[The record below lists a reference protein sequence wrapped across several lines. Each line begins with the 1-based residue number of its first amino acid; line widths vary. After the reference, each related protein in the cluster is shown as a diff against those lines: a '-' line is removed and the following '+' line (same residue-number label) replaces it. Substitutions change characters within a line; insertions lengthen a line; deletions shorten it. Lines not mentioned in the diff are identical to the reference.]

1 VSAVTN
7 LGLEVI
13 VKIRIFLVLR
23 LAFWLITG
31 LAVSTY
37 PLVGAT
43 YFVGSCHVNSFSTIN
58 GAIQSPT
65 VVAGDTIKICPGDYP
80 EQVIVSK
87 PLNLQ
92 GVVRNNSDQ
101 VRIYVDGL
109 GLQEPTSVVFG
120 GPVEPA
126 VWVTTG
132 PVNIQDVQVW
142 NDASDYFCAQAAFF
156 FQAGSSGT
164 LNHVVAGYGT
174 CGPAIWAEA
183 TQSATGSLTIA
194 NSIVYGI
201 QAGSQQPPNTTPSL
215 TLTIAQNEIFSVSY
229 AECYFDCGPSNLYPG
244 IYLYMAGGTVS
255 HNTITG
261 WDNFVAQSVGI
272 FDGAPGVTL
281 TNNTFLNL
289 DTGISLNVDGAIVK
303 SNTLFLQNVNPFV
316 SLSPT
321 TPVGIEFNCHVGT
334 VSSNILNGSSG
345 IALDLVPNGFT
356 GPNIISNVSQWMR
369 GCP

>member
-1 VSAVTN
+1 
-7 LGLEVI
+7 
-13 VKIRIFLVLR
+13 
-23 LAFWLITG
+23 
-31 LAVSTY
+31 
-37 PLVGAT
+37 
-43 YFVGSCHVNSFSTIN
+43 
-58 GAIQSPT
+58 
-65 VVAGDTIKICPGDYP
+65 VVAGDTIKICPGDYY

-87 PLNLQ
+87 PLTLQ
-92 GVVRNNSDQ
+92 GVARNNSNQ
-101 VRIYVDGL
+101 VRIFINGFAV
-109 GLQEPTSVVFG
+109 QEPTSAVFG

-132 PVNIQDVQVW
+132 PVSIQDVQVW
-142 NDASDYFCAQAAFF
+142 NVASDNFCAQAAFF

-183 TQSATGSLTIA
+183 TQNATGSLTIA

-201 QAGSQQPPNTTPSL
+201 QAGSQQPTNTTPSL

-229 AECYFDCGPSNLYPG
+229 AYCYFDCAPSNLYPG
-244 IYLYMAGGTVS
+244 IYLYMASGTVS

-261 WDNFVAQSVGI
+261 WDNFFNQSVGI
-272 FDGAPGVTL
+272 SDSAPGMTL

-289 DTGISLNVDGAIVK
+289 DTGISLNVDGAVVK
-303 SNTLFLQNVNPFV
+303 SNTLFLQNPNPFTT
-316 SLSPT
+316 LSPT
-321 TPVGIEFNCHVGT
+321 TPVGIEFNCHVGA

-356 GPNIISNVSQWMR
+356 GSNIISNVSQWMTG